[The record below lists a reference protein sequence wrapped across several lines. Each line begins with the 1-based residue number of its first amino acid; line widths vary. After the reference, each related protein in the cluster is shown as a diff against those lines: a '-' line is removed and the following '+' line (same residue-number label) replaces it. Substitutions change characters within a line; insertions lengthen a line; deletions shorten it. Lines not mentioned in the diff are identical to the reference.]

1 MYTPVGIE
9 LPEYC
14 EWVRGTAYP
23 KVSSGKPHGR
33 LQIALGVIVYSW
45 GHERGHVASE
55 VDVNVRVAADDVR
68 RYLPDIEFTSYVTLQ
83 NAADEGPEIQ
93 SVPPDLV
100 IEIVSP
106 TQKRRLSRREGS
118 GISRRRNRRGVGR
131 RARQPVHRRAPER
144 RKIDPATR
152 RSFPGPPFPRFN
164 DRCGRAVRLRFPSPL
179 TVEGQA

>member
-55 VDVNVRVAADDVR
+55 VDMNVRVAADDVR

-106 TQKRRLSRREGS
+106 TQKRGYLDEKVRAFLVAGTAVVLVVEPDNQSIVVHRS
-118 GISRRRNRRGVGR
+118 GGKSTLRRGDR
-131 RARQPVHRRAPER
+131 FL
-144 RKIDPATR
+144 DPR
-152 RSFPGPPFPRFN
+152 FPGLTIDLAALF
-164 DRCGRAVRLRFPSPL
+164 DSVSRLR
-179 TVEGQA
+179 